1 MKIITIQY
9 KPPACNSLHFVSF
22 KHAVPY
28 PKTGVPPDYG
38 VYGTVPCPSHEN
50 GYENKND
57 FFETQNEKIY
67 EMKHGMTNGNHQ
79 NGIVQYK
86 NLMTRNALVQTV
98 GRVQSDTGTKVDGPE
113 VCDLELNWTVIC
125 IEFNLLR
132 QCGGSWMKMDGL
144 KVLPA
149 DSSKV

>member
-1 MKIITIQY
+1 MNGDAKIPSRFGWQLFDQKSFWSVIVIPN

-50 GYENKND
+50 GYENKKD

-98 GRVQSDTGTKVDGPE
+98 GRVQ
-113 VCDLELNWTVIC
+113 NWP
-125 IEFNLLR
+125 
-132 QCGGSWMKMDGL
+132 W
-144 KVLPA
+144 
-149 DSSKV
+149 